1 MKNAKELIEILK
13 NVDPELFDQDSYVNV
28 DRIEGKTCGCIMLHY
43 ETYRYG
49 GSVVAVPYEEIF
61 DISLDEFGYL
71 FGSSEVIWG
80 VAAKND
86 WPIPEVFD
94 IPSAIRRIEFID
106 QLHKNKE
113 DNGKHGDTTD

>member
-13 NVDPELFDQDSYVNV
+13 NVDPELFDQDAYLNV
-28 DRIEGKTCGCIMLHY
+28 DRIKGKKCGCIMHHY
-43 ETYRYG
+43 EMYRFGKLKSTVRYG
-49 GSVVAVPYEEIF
+49 EIF
-61 DISLDEFGYL
+61 DISSSEFDYL
-71 FGSSEVIWG
+71 FGSSVVIWG

-86 WPIPEVFD
+86 WPIPEEFD

>member
-13 NVDPELFDQDSYVNV
+13 NVDPELFDQDVYLNV
-28 DRIEGKTCGCIMLHY
+28 DRIKGKKCGCIMHHY
-43 ETYRYG
+43 EMYRFGKLKSTVWYD
-49 GSVVAVPYEEIF
+49 EIF
-61 DISLDEFGYL
+61 GISSDEFSYL
-71 FGSSEVIWG
+71 FSVGHVIQAY
-80 VAAKND
+80 AAKND
-86 WPIPEVFD
+86 WPIPEEFD